1 MKNKK
6 KLTINAALCDMT
18 RLSAEVLDAYEAI
31 TINAG
36 SIVVSAR
43 MKELIS
49 RIPVAMNAAQILQ
62 AEEGTQ
68 VSIKNGKAEITG
80 SEAPAMPT
88 MLIVNGQLIIH
99 PDSAEA
105 LKGYVNITVN
115 GKMIFPKSLGQHLS
129 MAQVNGLSLS
139 YPDDA
144 ILIDSAL
151 KVDEMFILRA
161 KGGHYY
167 VMGDVTLI
175 DENLDIKA
183 LSDKGT
189 HFTVRRAF
197 IAQKLLKEALPLFD
211 DKARITPI
219 PEGYAFV
226 EGENTLSNHLI
237 SSKGTRLFFPKK
249 LAIPRDQEEAL
260 RKLSGLHVE
269 GDIKLPESL
278 LDALMALKP
287 QYQKLLLYKGLLI
300 NDKSNMTVSQA
311 LLDQNPEGLTIEDCG
326 AVTLEECISAQT
338 ILDKLIIRD
347 CGAVLCQA
355 DQEVALLQVTSDVGT
370 VSVINPREDTQPSE
384 KEDPL
389 HETINTA
396 HYQF

>member
-1 MKNKK
+1 MENKK

-43 MKELIS
+43 VKELIS

-80 SEAPAMPT
+80 TEAPAVPT

-161 KGGHYY
+161 KGCHYF

-189 HFTVRRAF
+189 QFTVRRAF

-226 EGENTLSNHLI
+226 EGENTLSSHLI

-269 GDIKLPESL
+269 GGIKLPESL

-300 NDKSNMTVSQA
+300 IDKSNMTVSQA

-326 AVTLEECISAQT
+326 AVTLEEGIPTQT

-355 DQEVALLQVTSDVGT
+355 DQEVALLQVSSDVGT
-370 VSVINPREDTQPSE
+370 VSVINPREDTQPKE

>member
-43 MKELIS
+43 VKELIS

-161 KGGHYY
+161 KSSHYY

-189 HFTVRRAF
+189 QFTVRRAF

-226 EGENTLSNHLI
+226 EGENTLSSHLI

-269 GDIKLPESL
+269 GGIKLPESL

-300 NDKSNMTVSQA
+300 IDKSNMTVSQA

-355 DQEVALLQVTSDVGT
+355 DQEGALLQVTSDVGT
-370 VSVINPREDTQPSE
+370 VSVINPREDTQPRE